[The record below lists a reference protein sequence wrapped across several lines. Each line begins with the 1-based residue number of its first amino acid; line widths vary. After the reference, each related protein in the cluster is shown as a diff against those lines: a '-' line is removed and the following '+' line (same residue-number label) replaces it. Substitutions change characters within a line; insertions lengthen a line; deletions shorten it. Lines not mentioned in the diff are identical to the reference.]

1 MELLSVL
8 LARALAW
15 VEPAELNP
23 RAAVFYPDLTR
34 AIVARYGFQKFPQ
47 KLEDF
52 DESKGVTFAAGRFGK
67 SVIEQLIIY
76 TYGILLDTRS
86 STQESKRLL
95 EEAMQWGKNEL
106 GLVYEPSMITRWQYA
121 SQVTFR
127 SDVPLT
133 GVQTAFQTL
142 ADKTRKHILE
152 LMGEDLKYEL
162 TAFFVDYDPLTRKH
176 PLGRF
181 SIQRRD
187 NTPFS
192 ENKYFSDAPLPT
204 DIHIAL
210 LEEFERNVS
219 AGLPEVQR
227 VPEEHSPTEQSE
239 QGLLQKRPIRAI
251 AFKKDDG

>member
-1 MELLSVL
+1 ME
-8 LARALAW
+8 
-15 VEPAELNP
+15 PTELNP

-47 KLEDF
+47 TLEEF
-52 DESKGVTFAAGRFGK
+52 DEAKGVTFAAGRLGN

-86 STQESKRLL
+86 STEESKLLL
-95 EEAMQWGKNEL
+95 EEAMQWGKDEL
-106 GLVYEPSMITRWQYA
+106 GLVYEPSMIRRWQYA

-133 GVQTAFQTL
+133 GIQTAFQAL
-142 ADKTRKHILE
+142 AGKMNKHVRE
-152 LMGEDLKYEL
+152 LTGEDLKYDL
-162 TAFFVDYDPLTRKH
+162 TAFFVDYDQLTRKH

-192 ENKYFSDAPLPT
+192 ENKYFSEAPLPT
-204 DIHIAL
+204 DVHIKL
-210 LEEFERNVS
+210 LEEFEQDII
-219 AGLPEVQR
+219 AGLPEAQ
-227 VPEEHSPTEQSE
+227 QSGE
-239 QGLLQKRPIRAI
+239 
-251 AFKKDDG
+251 